1 MFKLI
6 RVGCTV
12 HLFQLITVESFKFV
26 RATIQEN
33 IAFCQFFMSLEP
45 MGCLS
50 ITLLS
55 MVGSRVLFYEK
66 LIKSLLQVVPTKST
80 KIAQSCRISG
90 FFGVF
95 SRVTKFAKIG
105 KIFNICGAVIF
116 CDTKSFL

>member
-26 RATIQEN
+26 RATFQEN
-33 IAFCQFFMSLEP
+33 IVLCQFLMSLEP

-55 MVGSRVLFYEK
+55 TSWSSILFYEK

-105 KIFNICGAVIF
+105 KICNICGAVIF